1 MQLYGWG
8 RYPGIDAK
16 IAEPISNA
24 GIAQVVQ
31 TSDARGDLIARGAGR
46 SYGDSSLAGQV
57 IDSRF
62 LDNFLGLD
70 TDSGIIECSAGV
82 TLGQILDIT
91 VPKGWLLPVLPGTQ
105 FVSVGGAI
113 ASDVHGKNH
122 HRDGCFSSFVESFS
136 LLLASGE
143 VVRCSAAENPALF
156 QATCG
161 GMGLTGVILDARLRL
176 EKITS
181 AFIAQRTTIAA
192 NLDEIFALFDE
203 HSHSKYSV
211 AWLDCLASGRKAGR
225 SVLFT
230 GEVADYGGLVN
241 RDSGRLAAPPASP
254 GALINRYTMRLFNSA
269 YYALQQTARE
279 NNTLHLRNY
288 FFPLDGIRNWNRLYG
303 TRGFVQYQFVVPE
316 DGAKEAIGTVLD
328 EIAREGKG
336 SFLSVLKKMGAQNPN
351 FLSFPLRGY
360 TLALDFKV
368 EDSLFSLLDR
378 LDRVVLEHGG
388 RLYLAKDARM
398 SRSLFRQTYPRWE
411 AFEQLRRQV
420 DPHNR
425 FGSLQ
430 SRRLGLSD

>member
-16 IAEPISNA
+16 VAEPISNA
-24 GIAQVVQ
+24 GIAQLIQ
-31 TSDARGDLIARGAGR
+31 AGDARGDLIARGAGR

-136 LLLASGE
+136 LMLASGE

-176 EKITS
+176 ERITS

-192 NLDEIFALFDE
+192 NLDDIFALFDE
-203 HSHSKYSV
+203 HAHSKYSV

-230 GEVADYGGLVN
+230 GEIAGYGGLVN

-254 GALINRYTMRLFNSA
+254 GALINRYSMRLFNSA

-316 DGAKEAIGTVLD
+316 DGAREAIGTVLK

-336 SFLSVLKKMGAQNPN
+336 SFLSVLKKMGAQNAN
-351 FLSFPLRGY
+351 FLSFPLQGY

-398 SRSLFRQTYPRWE
+398 SRSLFRQTYPHWE
-411 AFEQLRRQV
+411 AFAQLRRQV